1 MATSAPAENARLPA
15 TMAARAA
22 GWGRGGS
29 ICAFMAPLDFDV
41 GAQFHHAVRGDVEE
55 VRGARRVASHPG
67 EDMVAPQR
75 HAGDLARRNHGLAR
89 KEERGVHHV
98 EREPVAHTA
107 RVEDLVDVG
116 LLLESVPCL
125 ELE

>member
-1 MATSAPAENARLPA
+1 MTETAPAENARRPA

-55 VRGARRVASHPG
+55 VRGARRVARHPG
-67 EDMVAPQR
+67 EDMVAPEC
-75 HAGDLARRNHGLAR
+75 HAGHLSRWNHGLAR

-98 EREPVAHTA
+98 EREPVTHAA
-107 RVEDLVDVG
+107 GVEDLVDVG
-116 LLLESVPCL
+116 LLL
-125 ELE
+125 